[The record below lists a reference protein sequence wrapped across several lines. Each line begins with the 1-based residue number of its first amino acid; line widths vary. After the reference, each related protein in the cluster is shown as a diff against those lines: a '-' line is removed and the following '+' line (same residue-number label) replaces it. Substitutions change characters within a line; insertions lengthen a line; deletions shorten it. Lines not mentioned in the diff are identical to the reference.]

1 MNPDKKIRRL
11 QSLLYTSGTGTILF
25 SLWSGIRQVGN
36 VQYVMKKLMEMDQEI
51 VSVRVLKV
59 VWVLILLLI
68 FVQVFLYVYVGVK
81 ARLVSLGKNKSKAY
95 IVWAFILIVITL
107 TSYLHDFS
115 FHTVLER
122 LQNDN
127 LLLFVIDFTSTIILG
142 EVIIFSILLK
152 KMRD

>member
-36 VQYVMKKLMEMDQEI
+36 VQYVMKKLVKMDQEI
-51 VSVRVLKV
+51 VSVRVLRI